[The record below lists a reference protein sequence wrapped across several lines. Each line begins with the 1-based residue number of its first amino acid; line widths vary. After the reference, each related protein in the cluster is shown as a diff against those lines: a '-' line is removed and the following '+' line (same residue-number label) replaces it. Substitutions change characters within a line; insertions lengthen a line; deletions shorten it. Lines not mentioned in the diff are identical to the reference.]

1 MEWGVMRGIR
11 KGGNGSVGGTGT
23 DGNIKRKR
31 EKSVKRRRR
40 EKEKKKRTRT
50 SYWIRHYRC
59 RYTLNSRYAHR
70 GGYEKIQ

>member
-1 MEWGVMRGIR
+1 MEWGVMGGIR

-31 EKSVKRRRR
+31 EKMLKEGDARR
-40 EKEKKKRTRT
+40 KKKKRART

-70 GGYEKIQ
+70 GEYEKIQ

>member
-1 MEWGVMRGIR
+1 MEWGVMGGIR

-31 EKSVKRRRR
+31 EKMLKEGDARR
-40 EKEKKKRTRT
+40 KKKKRART
-50 SYWIRHYRC
+50 LYWIRHYRC

>member
-31 EKSVKRRRR
+31 EKSVKRRRC
-40 EKEKKKRTRT
+40 EKEKKKENA
-50 SYWIRHYRC
+50 HLVLDK
-59 RYTLNSRYAHR
+59 TLSLQIHA
-70 GGYEKIQ
+70 EQ